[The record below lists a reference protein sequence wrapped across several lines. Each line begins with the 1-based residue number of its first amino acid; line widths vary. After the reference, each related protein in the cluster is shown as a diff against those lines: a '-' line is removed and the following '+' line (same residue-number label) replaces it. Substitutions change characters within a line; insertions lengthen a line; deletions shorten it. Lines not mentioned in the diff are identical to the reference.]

1 MTSPRCVSGATTSP
15 RRRERA
21 AFLVASAAK
30 KLVGR
35 GRERPQEHAFSFL
48 DETGTLGGQRDPFF
62 AVGLLRCREPYA
74 LQRPIQRLRDQHQ
87 FYDEIK
93 WSSVS
98 EKKLELLKIIIDVF
112 LDSEATFSA
121 FIAEKAKSDVIGRF
135 GGPFQAYE
143 ALARQLVHGTIR
155 GRETLWVVAD
165 EYSSPPGTSFE
176 ENVRDRVNE
185 RARWGNPVAGVCRM
199 RSVGVDLLQLN
210 DLLLGA
216 TVYEHKTQ
224 ELAARFK
231 PKVQLLEYFKQRAG
245 VPTFVGGFRNE
256 RLNIAEYRP

>member
-1 MTSPRCVSGATTSP
+1 M
-15 RRRERA
+15 
-21 AFLVASAAK
+21 ASAAK
-30 KLVGR
+30 KLTGR
-35 GRERPQEHAFSFL
+35 RQRPQSHAFAFL

-62 AVGLLRCREPYA
+62 AVGLLRCKEPYS

-87 FYDEIK
+87 FHDEIK

-98 EKKLELLKIIIDVF
+98 EKKLALLKIIVDVF
-112 LDSEATFSA
+112 LGSDATFSA
-121 FIAEKAKSDVIGRF
+121 FIAEKAQSDVIGRF

-155 GRETLWVVAD
+155 PRETLWIVAD

-176 ENVRDRVNE
+176 ENVRDHVNE

-199 RSVGVDLLQLN
+199 RSTGVDLLQLN

-224 ELAARFK
+224 KLSARFK
-231 PKVQLLEYFKQRAG
+231 PKVELLEHFKQRAG

-256 RLNIAEYRP
+256 RINVAEYRS